1 MRRSWTIGLLVLLG
15 SGTVL
20 AQAPLDLDS
29 VDPAMVADFLGDWTI
44 LSADGSKSCKVTL
57 SREPTIGGMVIDI
70 DPACG
75 KVFPVM
81 NDVASW
87 RLLEDWEIVLAD
99 ATKKSLIHF
108 TTPDNAY
115 AADPET
121 DGISTIVKQASG
133 ALEN

>member
-1 MRRSWTIGLLVLLG
+1 MRNSCAMILMLLIGG
-15 SGTVL
+15 RPVL
-20 AQAPLDLDS
+20 AQAPLDLDA

-44 LSADGSKSCKVTL
+44 LNADGSKSCKVTL
-57 SREPTIGGMVIDI
+57 SREPTIGGMMIDI

-115 AADPET
+115 VAEPET
-121 DGISTIVKQASG
+121 D
-133 ALEN
+133 

>member
-1 MRRSWTIGLLVLLG
+1 MMRRFGTTALLVLLG
-15 SGTVL
+15 SGAAL
-20 AQAPLDLDS
+20 AQAPLDLDA

-44 LSADGSKSCKVTL
+44 LNADASKSCKVTL
-57 SREPTIGGMVIDI
+57 SRKPTIGGMVIDI
-70 DPACG
+70 GPDCG

-81 NDVASW
+81 NDVTSW

-99 ATKKSLIHF
+99 ATKKSLVHF

-115 AADPET
+115 VAEPET
-121 DGISTIVKQASG
+121 DGISTIVKLGS

>member
-1 MRRSWTIGLLVLLG
+1 MMWKSWTIGLFVLLG
-15 SGTVL
+15 SGMAL
-20 AQAPLDLDS
+20 AQAPLDLDT

-44 LSADGSKSCKVTL
+44 LNADGSKSCKVTL

-70 DPACG
+70 DSGCG
-75 KVFPVM
+75 NEFPVM

-108 TTPDNAY
+108 MTPDNAY
-115 AADPET
+115 VAEPET
-121 DGISTIVKQASG
+121 DGISTIVKIGGS
-133 ALEN
+133 LEN